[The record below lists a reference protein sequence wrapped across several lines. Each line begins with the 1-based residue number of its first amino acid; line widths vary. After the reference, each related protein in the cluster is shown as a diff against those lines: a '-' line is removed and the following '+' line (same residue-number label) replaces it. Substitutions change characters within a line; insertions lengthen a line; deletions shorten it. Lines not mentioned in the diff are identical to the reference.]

1 MISEHC
7 HPGGTFHSAAGGTF
21 QSDMRL
27 SPTWNNVVELA
38 LLAPSRTD

>member
-7 HPGGTFHSAAGGTF
+7 HPGGTFHSATGGTF

-27 SPTWNNVVELA
+27 SPTWNNVVELSF
-38 LLAPSRTD
+38 PEKS